1 MSSATQGQGPSPLVI
16 FDALNA
22 YQRTAALRT
31 GIDLN
36 LFTAI
41 GEGNHDVPA
50 IARRVGASEKG
61 TRVLCDYL
69 VVIGLLK
76 KDGAAYSL
84 TPDSAVFLDRRSP
97 ACIADA
103 AQFLGSIR
111 PMFDTLTE
119 AVRKGGTT
127 LEGQGSVED
136 NNPLWIEF
144 AHSMAPLMAL
154 PAEMI
159 AQQLGAS
166 QAGAWKVLDIA
177 AGHGLFG
184 IALARHNSQANI
196 VAVDWAAVLDVAREN
211 ARNAGVDARY
221 STKPGSAFDVDFG
234 PGYDLALLTNFLH
247 HFDQP
252 TCEGLLRKIHASLA
266 DGGRVVTLEFIPN
279 DDRISPPSDA
289 MFSLMMLGT
298 TPSGDAYTFA
308 EYDRMFRNA
317 GFSRSEL
324 RELKPLPQRIVV
336 SYK

>member
-1 MSSATQGQGPSPLVI
+1 MRMSSATQGQGPSPLVI

-22 YQRTAALRT
+22 YQRTASLRT

-36 LFTAI
+36 LFTVI

-61 TRVLCDYL
+61 TRVLCDFL
-69 VVIGLLK
+69 TVIGLLK

-84 TPDSAVFLDRRSP
+84 TTDSAVFLDRRSP

-144 AHSMAPLMAL
+144 AHSMAPLMGP

-159 AQQLGAS
+159 AHQTGAL

-177 AGHGLFG
+177 SGHGLFG
-184 IALARHNSQANI
+184 IALARHNPQAHI
-196 VAVDWAAVLDVAREN
+196 VAVDWDAVLDVAREN
-211 ARNAGVDARY
+211 ARKAGVDARF
-221 STKPGSAFDVDFG
+221 STK
-234 PGYDLALLTNFLH
+234 
-247 HFDQP
+247 
-252 TCEGLLRKIHASLA
+252 
-266 DGGRVVTLEFIPN
+266 
-279 DDRISPPSDA
+279 
-289 MFSLMMLGT
+289 
-298 TPSGDAYTFA
+298 
-308 EYDRMFRNA
+308 
-317 GFSRSEL
+317 
-324 RELKPLPQRIVV
+324 
-336 SYK
+336 

>member
-1 MSSATQGQGPSPLVI
+1 MSSATQGPTLSPFIV

-22 YQRTAALRT
+22 YQRTAALRA
-31 GIDLN
+31 GIDLD

-41 GEGNHDVPA
+41 GEGNSSVPA

-61 TRVLCDYL
+61 TRILCDFL
-69 VVIGLLK
+69 GIIGLLK

-84 TPDSAVFLDRRSP
+84 TPDSAMFLDRRSP
-97 ACIADA
+97 ACFADA

-111 PMFDTLTE
+111 PMFDSLTE
-119 AVRKGGTT
+119 AVRQGGTT

-144 AHSMAPLMAL
+144 AQSMAPLMAL

-159 AQQLGAS
+159 AQQLGAA

-184 IALARHNSQANI
+184 IALARHNSQAHI
-196 VAVDWAAVLDVAREN
+196 VALDWDAVLDVARAN
-211 ARNAGVDARY
+211 ARKAGVDARY
-221 STKPGSAFDVDFG
+221 STKPGSAFDIDFG
-234 PGYDLALLTNFLH
+234 TGYDIVLLTNFLH
-247 HFDQP
+247 HFDPP
-252 TCEGLLRKIHASLA
+252 TCEGLLRKVHASLA
-266 DGGRVVTLEFIPN
+266 NGGRVVTLEFIPN
-279 DDRISPPSDA
+279 DDRVTPPTDA
-289 MFSLMMLGT
+289 MFPLIMLAT
-298 TPSGDAYTFA
+298 TRSGDAYTFA
-308 EYDRMFRNA
+308 ELDSMFHNA

-324 RELKPLPQRIVV
+324 RELTPLPQRIVV